1 MMMLLSRSIAGVKL
15 RTNDFYVSD
24 DFRKMAA
31 SIIIIADIV
40 GCLYKRVEIYA
51 QNTCPN

>member
-15 RTNDFYVSD
+15 RTNHFYVSD

-31 SIIIIADIV
+31 SIIAGIV
-40 GCLYKRVEIYA
+40 GCFYKRVETYA
-51 QNTCPN
+51 QNTYPD